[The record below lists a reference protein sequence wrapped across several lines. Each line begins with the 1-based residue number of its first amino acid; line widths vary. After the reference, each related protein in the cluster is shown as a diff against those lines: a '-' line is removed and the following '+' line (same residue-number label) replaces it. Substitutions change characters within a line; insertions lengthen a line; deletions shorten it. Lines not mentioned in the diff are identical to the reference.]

1 MYPLTAELMDVK
13 LHYSLFTPRVLTLAI
28 AAVVTASQPATVVVA
43 AETSSALCPQPKA
56 QTWQCTTMPKENDS
70 GLPLSEW
77 QPIEHLSPEQRA
89 AQPYYSCGA
98 YLEPIRP
105 GGDFVG
111 DHDRLPIRAWA
122 NKSSYDR
129 HDIARFIGNVTVRQG
144 SRQLESDQ
152 GYLDKTREYGLFE
165 GGVVFRDKG
174 VLLTG
179 DTAELFLDS
188 GRTTM
193 ERSNY
198 VLHEQKAR
206 GNAESISRD
215 QNATLELTD
224 ATYTT
229 CPPGDNGWLLSGGDV
244 VLDRNSGEGVAK
256 GAVVRVHNLPIL
268 YTPYISFPI
277 DDRRKSGFLFPSF
290 SEGSDNGLDFSIPY
304 YLNLAPNYDATLTPR
319 YMSKRGFM
327 LESQFRYLSG
337 NSQGEWGVAG
347 LLNKDQKERQNPFY
361 DESRWLLNIRHT
373 TNISSNWTAEVDF
386 ARASD
391 EEYLDDFSSDLSLSG
406 SALLNQRASTRYL
419 GGDVNH
425 SWALSL
431 DAHQYQNMSMT
442 ADDPYNKLPQI
453 RLTGSWL
460 AGNATDLTVN
470 YGADFTRFARAE
482 NWDFRFEQLVDP
494 GQEVYQSIYGPGYGI
509 NRANGD
515 RLYLES
521 GISLPVQRSYGFLKP
536 AIKVQ
541 SVQYRLSNLIDGDV
555 IKDLSN
561 SYQGFTAADFT
572 TTPRTTVPTLSL
584 DGGLYFD
591 RYSRIGSSHFT
602 HTLEPRVKYLYSPY
616 VEGQE
621 MHPIFDTALLG
632 FNYHSLWRD
641 SRFTGYDRLGDA
653 HQVSLGLASR
663 LLEDDGFERAR
674 FGIGQV
680 IYLDDRQLWI
690 NPLAGSPDNQ
700 VPGQDDWDTNLNDEG
715 RRLWADMH
723 TPVSPLASELRYN
736 FNRHMSV
743 QQDLMWDTN
752 DSELDSYSVYY
763 QYQPDYRR
771 VLNVGYRYLPQAERF
786 VQNAQNGLI
795 PDPSDPTGFRTTSN
809 NISQS
814 DLSFAWPVS
823 NNWSALGR
831 WQYDFTNNRNL
842 EFLGGVEYNS
852 CCYQVRF
859 LWRKWVDDNDNIDF
873 PEYKDGLVL
882 QFLLRG
888 LGSLSSGS
896 SKEYLEGIR
905 GYAGDY

>member
-1 MYPLTAELMDVK
+1 MDVK

-28 AAVVTASQPATVVVA
+28 ATVVTASQPATVVVA
-43 AETSSALCPQPKA
+43 AETSNTSCPQPEA
-56 QTWQCTTMPKENDS
+56 QTWQCTLIPGEDDID
-70 GLPLSEW
+70 LPLSEW
-77 QPIEHLSPEQRA
+77 QPIDQMSSEQRA
-89 AQPYYSCGA
+89 AEPFYSCGA
-98 YLEPIRP
+98 YIEPIRP

-111 DHDRLPIRAWA
+111 DHDQLPIKAWA
-122 NKSSYDR
+122 NESSYDR
-129 HDIARFIGNVTVRQG
+129 HDIARFTGDVTVRQG

-152 GYLDKTREYGLFE
+152 AYLDQIREYGLFE
-165 GGVVFRDKG
+165 GRVIFRDKG

-193 ERSNY
+193 ERSTY
-198 VLHEQKAR
+198 VMHEQKAR

-215 QNATLELTD
+215 QNETLELTD

-229 CPPGDNGWLLSGGDV
+229 CPPGDDGWLLSGGNV
-244 VLDRNSGEGVAK
+244 VLDRKNGEGVAK
-256 GAVVRVHNLPIL
+256 DAVVRVHNLPIL

-277 DDRRKSGFLFPSF
+277 DNRRKSGFLTPTISA
-290 SEGSDNGLDFSIPY
+290 SSDNGLDLSTPY
-304 YLNLAPNYDATLTPR
+304 YFNLATNYDATLTPR

-327 LESQFRYLSG
+327 LESQFRYLFG
-337 NSQGEWGVAG
+337 ASQGEWGVAG
-347 LLNKDQKERQNPFY
+347 LLNKDQQEWQNPY
-361 DESRWLLNIRHT
+361 HDQHRWLLNIRHS

-391 EEYLDDFSSDLSLSG
+391 KNYLEDFSTDLTLSDST
-406 SALLNQRASTRYL
+406 LLNQRASTRYL

-431 DAHQYQNMSMT
+431 DAHQYQNLSMT
-442 ADDPYNKLPQI
+442 ADNPYNKLPQI
-453 RLTGSWL
+453 RLAGNWL
-460 AGNATDLTVN
+460 AGNTLPLDNLTLN
-470 YGADFTRFARAE
+470 YEADFTRFTRAE
-482 NWDFRFEQLVDP
+482 DWDFRFEELVDP
-494 GQEVYQSIYGPGYGI
+494 GQEVFHSVYGPGFGI
-509 NRANGD
+509 ARANGD
-515 RLYLES
+515 RLYLE
-521 GISLPVQRSYGFLKP
+521 GGFNLPFQRSYGFLNP

-541 SVQYRLSNLIDGDV
+541 SVQYRLSNLIESDV
-555 IKDLSN
+555 ITDLSS
-561 SYQGFTAADFT
+561 SYQGFSSGDYT
-572 TTPRTTVPTLSL
+572 TTPRTTVPTFSL

-591 RYSRIGSSHFT
+591 RRTRIGSIDFT
-602 HTLEPRVKYLYSPY
+602 HTLEPRMKYLYSPF

-621 MHPIFDTALLG
+621 MHPIFDTALLS

-641 SRFTGYDRLGDA
+641 SRFTGHDRLGDA
-653 HQVSLGLASR
+653 HQVSLGLVSR

-674 FGIGQV
+674 FGIGQT
-680 IYLDDRQLWI
+680 IYLADRQLWI
-690 NPLAGSPDNQ
+690 NPLAGNDGNQ
-700 VPGQDDWDTNLNDEG
+700 VQGQDDWDVNLNDEG
-715 RRLWADMH
+715 KRLWADMH
-723 TPVSPLASELRYN
+723 SSVSPVATELLYN
-736 FNRHMSV
+736 FNRHTSIR
-743 QQDLMWDTN
+743 QDLTWDTN
-752 DSELDSYSVYY
+752 DNELDSYSVYY

-771 VLNVGYRYLPQAERF
+771 VLNVGYRYLPRAERF

-795 PDPSDPTGFRTTSN
+795 PDPTDPTGYRTASN

-823 NNWSALGR
+823 KNWSALGR

-852 CCYQVRF
+852 CCYRVRL
-859 LWRKWVDDNDNIDF
+859 LWRKWIDDDDNIDF

-882 QFLLRG
+882 QFVLRG
-888 LGSLSSGS
+888 LSSLSSGS